1 MRPIQSMCQSSP
13 STLLSRRSE
22 NSLLLPRV
30 PSFSALPQLSTEY
43 GTDGCTNTTPL
54 KIIKNLHDDD
64 YWRVLDVNSLSN
76 ILSDTPE
83 WAGMKEAHRSIC
95 RELEL
100 SPESTACRTFWTEEN
115 DNWGDINDNE
125 ELTGSGTDRYESSFV
140 YDGQSEKCYV
150 SAVQSEVDLLVP
162 SLTTPPSPQ
171 TRTWSTPRPGED
183 CNTDDQKDESCGCVI
198 GLQLPRIWKRKVS
211 FEWKVE

>member
-13 STLLSRRSE
+13 SALLSGRSE
-22 NSLLLPRV
+22 NSLFLPRM

-43 GTDGCTNTTPL
+43 GSDGCTNTTPL
-54 KIIKNLHDDD
+54 KINQKLYDDD
-64 YWRVLDVNSLSN
+64 YWRVVDVDSLSN

-83 WAGMKEAHRSIC
+83 WAEMKEAHLSIC

-100 SPESTACRTFWTEEN
+100 SPESTACKIFWTEE
-115 DNWGDINDNE
+115 DKNWGKIDDNE
-125 ELTGSGTDRYESSFV
+125 ELTGSGTDRYERSFV
-140 YDGQSEKCYV
+140 PDGQSEKCSV
-150 SAVQSEVDLLVP
+150 SAVQSEVALLVP
-162 SLTTPPSPQ
+162 SLTTPTSPP
-171 TRTWSTPRPGED
+171 TRTWSTTRPRGD

-198 GLQLPRIWKRKVS
+198 SLRLPRIWKRKVS